1 MSSYFL
7 TTPFISHNSN
17 PCFLKSATIILQA
30 GRPLRPRLILKTE
43 PSRTVIHVVDLF
55 GEPTIHVMP
64 TLHSPGP
71 MAWDAPRF
79 GPGLYANCRRFLFL
93 EKKPR
98 ACERRAGRTGQADVL
113 CRCATGLPWRVSP
126 WRRVSNCG

>member
-1 MSSYFL
+1 MSPYFL

-30 GRPLRPRLILKTE
+30 GRPLRLRLILKTE

-71 MAWDAPRF
+71 MSWDAPRF
-79 GPGLYANCRRFLFL
+79 GPGLYANCRQFLRNYRKVAVTIFA
-93 EKKPR
+93 PPIPY
-98 ACERRAGRTGQADVL
+98 G
-113 CRCATGLPWRVSP
+113 GLQ
-126 WRRVSNCG
+126 